1 MNRLPTLGTQLALL
15 ALTLLAAFCSLPAA
29 AAQEDEVSVKLIGK
43 AQSGA
48 PAKLLVSGMWPVACT
63 PELDDAQI
71 DDRDLRVRLRVA
83 GSGCLPRPTAFTLLV
98 EHRDLVW
105 PDTRVLRLHLERADA
120 KGEVKLIGFRLI
132 EIGSPERVVPETGFW
147 WNERG
152 GEFDTA
158 GPGQS
163 ILIEPQGDRLGVAV
177 MGYGDDQSSTWYFG
191 AGPLQQRSSEVR
203 LLTLNGGGGPLRDY
217 RQPDI
222 ASPAATVWLEFQ
234 SSSRAIAW
242 FVVPEPHGAVT
253 LRPQSLVRFRFGD
266 TAPQAWEGLWII
278 ESKDGLLRAA
288 DFSLADSREDG
299 FVLIDSANQ
308 LWLDCSLQAA
318 RPNSPPHRC
327 QLLGIDDEPLG
338 QFDDVGLG
346 RMHGSDRGGSS
357 MSAVRIPRP

>member
-1 MNRLPTLGTQLALL
+1 MNRLPTLGTQLVLL
-15 ALTLLAAFCSLPAA
+15 MLTAMAAFCALPAV
-29 AAQEDEVSVKLIGK
+29 AAQADEVSVKLVGK
-43 AQSGA
+43 AKSGA
-48 PAKLLVSGMWPVACT
+48 PVKLLVSGMWPVACT
-63 PELDDAQI
+63 PELDDA
-71 DDRDLRVRLRVA
+71 RLENHDLRVRLRVDA
-83 GSGCLPRPTAFTLLV
+83 SNCLPKPTAFTLLV
-98 EHRDLVW
+98 EHPALNW
-105 PDTRVLRLHLERADA
+105 PVANVLRMHLERADA
-120 KGEVKLIGFRLI
+120 KGEIRLIGFRLI
-132 EIGSPERVVPETGFW
+132 EIDSPERVVPETGFW

-177 MGYGDDQSSTWYFG
+177 MGYGDDLSSAWFFG
-191 AGPLQQRSSEVR
+191 AGPLQHRSSEVR
-203 LLTLNGGGGPLRDY
+203 LLTLNGGSGPLRDY

-234 SSSRAIAW
+234 SSSRAVAW
-242 FVVPEPHGAVT
+242 FVVAEPHGGVT

-288 DFSLADSREDG
+288 DFALADSGDEG

-308 LWLDCSLQAA
+308 LWLDCSLQADK
-318 RPNSPPHRC
+318 PNSPPRRC
-327 QLLGIDDEPLG
+327 DLLGTDDEALG

-346 RMHGSDRGGSS
+346 RMHGKDRGGNI